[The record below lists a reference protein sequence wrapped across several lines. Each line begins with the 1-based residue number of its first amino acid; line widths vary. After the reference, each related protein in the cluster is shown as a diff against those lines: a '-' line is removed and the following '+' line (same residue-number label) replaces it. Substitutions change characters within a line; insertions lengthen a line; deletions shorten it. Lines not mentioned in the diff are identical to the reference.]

1 VLPSSTGEENDLGVL
16 MNEIATT
23 IAELRVLI
31 GYLGEKGQANW
42 WSSEFFSTTAA
53 AFLAPI
59 FNRSL
64 FLAQYQGATAA
75 AAKIHDEAIGVGR
88 IYHLFRLPIGL
99 EQASADALNDAA
111 FVQSLQGR
119 LAGREQ
125 AMARLAELAKSQ
137 ETASPGPISLGQMSD
152 DLEVALQRAA
162 GVYHSA
168 LNLGILSL
176 PYVREVE

>member
-1 VLPSSTGEENDLGVL
+1 MSA
-16 MNEIATT
+16 IATT

-31 GYLGEKGQANW
+31 GYLGEKDQANW
-42 WSSEFFSTTAA
+42 WGSEFFSATAT

-64 FLAQYQGATAA
+64 FLAQYQGVTAA
-75 AAKIHDEAIGVGR
+75 AEKAHDEAIGVGR

-111 FVQSLQGR
+111 FVQAVKAR
-119 LAGREQ
+119 LTNREL
-125 AMARLAELAKSQ
+125 ALARLAELAEKPES
-137 ETASPGPISLGQMSD
+137 ASLGPVSLGQMSQ
-152 DLEVALQRAA
+152 DLRDELQRAA
-162 GVYHSA
+162 GFYCAAFTS
-168 LNLGILSL
+168 GIQTF

>member
-1 VLPSSTGEENDLGVL
+1 MNTIASTV
-16 MNEIATT
+16 
-23 IAELRVLI
+23 AELRVLI

-42 WSSEFFSTTAA
+42 WGSEFFSSNAT

-75 AAKIHDEAIGVGR
+75 AAKVHDEAIGVGR

-99 EQASADALNDAA
+99 EQASAEVLSDVA
-111 FVQSLQGR
+111 FVQTIQSKLVNR
-119 LAGREQ
+119 ELAL
-125 AMARLAELAKSQ
+125 ARLVELASKP
-137 ETASPGPISLGQMSD
+137 ETALPGPVSLGQMSE
-152 DLEVALQRAA
+152 DLIVELQRAA
-162 GVYHSA
+162 SFYFSA
-168 LNLGILSL
+168 FTAGIQSF

>member
-1 VLPSSTGEENDLGVL
+1 
-16 MNEIATT
+16 MNAIAKT

-31 GYLGEKGQANW
+31 GYLGEKDQANW
-42 WSSEFFSTTAA
+42 WGCEFFSATAT

-75 AAKIHDEAIGVGR
+75 AAKVHDEAIGVGR

-99 EQASADALNDAA
+99 EQASADALNDAT
-111 FVQSLQGR
+111 FVQAVQ
-119 LAGREQ
+119 
-125 AMARLAELAKSQ
+125 ARLANRELALTRLTELAEKAES
-137 ETASPGPISLGQMSD
+137 ASPGPVSLGQMSQ
-152 DLEVALQRAA
+152 DLKAELQRAA
-162 GVYHSA
+162 GFYCAAFTS
-168 LNLGILSL
+168 GIQTF

>member
-1 VLPSSTGEENDLGVL
+1 
-16 MNEIATT
+16 MNSIART

-42 WSSEFFSTTAA
+42 WASEFFSTTAA

-64 FLAQYQGATAA
+64 FLAQYQGSTAA
-75 AAKIHDEAIGVGR
+75 AAKVHDEAIGVGR

-111 FVQSLQGR
+111 FVQTVQDR
-119 LAGREQ
+119 LANRGL
-125 AMARLAELAKSQ
+125 ALARLAELAGKAES
-137 ETASPGPISLGQMSD
+137 ASPGPVSVGQMSQ
-152 DLEVALQRAA
+152 DLKVELQRTAA
-162 GVYHSA
+162 FYYSA
-168 LNLGILSL
+168 LTTGIQTL
-176 PYVREVE
+176 PYIREIE

>member
-1 VLPSSTGEENDLGVL
+1 
-16 MNEIATT
+16 MNTIAAT

-42 WSSEFFSTTAA
+42 WGSEFFSSTAA

-75 AAKIHDEAIGVGR
+75 AAKVHDEAIGVGR

-111 FVQSLQGR
+111 FVQTVQAK
-119 LAGREQ
+119 LANREL
-125 AMARLAELAKSQ
+125 ALARLAELAEKPES
-137 ETASPGPISLGQMSD
+137 ASPGAVSLGQMSQ
-152 DLEVALQRAA
+152 DLGAELQRAA
-162 GVYHSA
+162 GFYCSA
-168 LNLGILSL
+168 LTAGIQTF
-176 PYVREVE
+176 PYMREVE

>member
-1 VLPSSTGEENDLGVL
+1 MNLLPTK
-16 MNEIATT
+16 

-42 WSSEFFSTTAA
+42 WSSEFFSATAA

-75 AAKIHDEAIGVGR
+75 AAKVHDEAIGVGR
-88 IYHLFRLPIGL
+88 TYHLFRLPIGL
-99 EQASADALNDAA
+99 EQASADALSDAA
-111 FVQSLQGR
+111 FVGKIQVR
-119 LAGREQ
+119 LSNPELALE
-125 AMARLAELAKSQ
+125 RLAELAGKPES
-137 ETASPGPISLGQMSD
+137 ASPGSVSLGQMSH
-152 DLEVALQRAA
+152 DLKAELQRAA
-162 GVYHSA
+162 GIYYSA
-168 LNLGILSL
+168 FTSEIQTF

>member
-1 VLPSSTGEENDLGVL
+1 
-16 MNEIATT
+16 MNTIATT
-23 IAELRVLI
+23 ITELRVLV

-42 WSSEFFSTTAA
+42 WGSEFFSATAT

-59 FNRSL
+59 FNRTL

-99 EQASADALNDAA
+99 EQASADALNDST
-111 FVQSLQGR
+111 FVQLLQGR
-119 LAGREQ
+119 LVTREQ
-125 AMARLAELAKSQ
+125 ALARLAELSVSQ

-152 DLEVALQRAA
+152 DLETELQRAA
-162 GVYHSA
+162 GVYYSA
-168 LNLGILSL
+168 LTIGIQSF
-176 PYVREVE
+176 PYVREA

>member
-1 VLPSSTGEENDLGVL
+1 
-16 MNEIATT
+16 MNTIAKT
-23 IAELRVLI
+23 IAEIRALV

-42 WSSEFFSTTAA
+42 WGCEFYSNTAA

-75 AAKIHDEAIGVGR
+75 AAKVHDEAIGVGR

-99 EQASADALNDAA
+99 EQASADALNDAT
-111 FVQSLQGR
+111 FVQAVQ
-119 LAGREQ
+119 
-125 AMARLAELAKSQ
+125 ARLANRELALTRLTELAEKAES
-137 ETASPGPISLGQMSD
+137 ASLGPVSLGQMSQ
-152 DLEVALQRAA
+152 DLKAEIQRAA
-162 GVYHSA
+162 GLYCAAFTS
-168 LNLGILSL
+168 GIQTF